1 MDPKGKNHEV
11 GQRNLGTTNGDV
23 SVPPFLWARDPG
35 KRYNKSAGKHTFADY
50 CLFFVRREI
59 NKYLIDSYIN
69 SRDVY
74 HLFPLWA
81 AVYCVP
87 SFIFFCLTPFVQ
99 TYIYFVPS
107 MKINI
112 LLCVWK
118 LLKYLLQVHFRRC
131 SKTCVH
137 FLLCKKKKKKK
148 RRSTTTVYSS
158 NNLCGITGVK
168 SMGSLTKDRRE
179 GECVR
184 LGVLWV

>member
-1 MDPKGKNHEV
+1 M
-11 GQRNLGTTNGDV
+11 
-23 SVPPFLWARDPG
+23 PPFFWARDPG

-50 CLFFVRREI
+50 CLFFVRGEI

-99 TYIYFVPS
+99 TYVYFVPS

-148 RRSTTTVYSS
+148 RSRSTTTVYSS

>member
-35 KRYNKSAGKHTFADY
+35 KRYNKSADKHTFADY

-87 SFIFFCLTPFVQ
+87 CFIFFGFTPFVQ
-99 TYIYFVPS
+99 PGIYFAPS
-107 MKINI
+107 LKINI

-137 FLLCKKKKKKK
+137 FLLCKKKKKKSDQ
-148 RRSTTTVYSS
+148 RQLYIPLTTFVA
-158 NNLCGITGVK
+158 LQ
-168 SMGSLTKDRRE
+168 
-179 GECVR
+179 
-184 LGVLWV
+184 VLKVWDP